1 MSKTIKFN
9 ISLSVDGKERVTSV
23 AADLNELSAAVTRIK
38 KNTENATSKFVAL
51 NQAVQSV
58 TTGFDTIQRLGD
70 KLGDLTQ
77 ETRSFATAMAE
88 ANTMAGK
95 DAAGLERMK
104 EQVTALSKE
113 VPVARDAL
121 AKGLYQVISNGV
133 PEDNMLSFLEASA
146 RSSVGGI
153 ADLQKVVTVTS
164 TVIKNYGA
172 AWTDAA
178 AIQDKIQLT
187 AKNGVT
193 SFEQLADALPRVS
206 GNAATLGVSID
217 ELLASFA
224 TLTGVSGNTAE
235 VSTQLAAI
243 FTALVKPSSEAAKM
257 AEAMGIQF
265 DAAAVKSAGG
275 LQNFLTSL
283 DRSVKAYAAS
293 SGVLEQEVYAKLFG
307 SAEALRALIPL
318 NGELAQKFGQNVT
331 AMKDSAGTMDAAFK
345 QINET
350 GEAQNQLF
358 KNRLSA
364 VTDFIASVT
373 SGIRPLLN
381 WASSVG
387 QVVTGVYSLVQTL
400 QILNAAQKLHAATT
414 RLCALTTK
422 AWSAVCVTVR
432 ASILGLTAMLRVAS
446 AGFRGVA
453 VGATTAKVAVRGFL
467 ASTGVGALVVALG
480 FALEKLIAYFSDTAD
495 AADGADEAMKR
506 AAQGMDTAR
515 AAAEQSKQTFDSMYS
530 QTLARLQSSF
540 AKLRGEWGAL
550 RTEAEKRRWI
560 GENRS
565 AFDELGL
572 SVKSL
577 ADAENV
583 FVKQTGRVEQAFIRR
598 ARAAAAQAALT
609 EEMERQIR
617 LKLLID
623 GADARVKAAHRVK
636 AGDVVNPSR
645 TNFRLEA
652 RSGRMNVGNDGRW
665 RWTEQGAR
673 EQNAWANTLRSNGPW
688 SNNQR
693 TALEESGPRMQALTK
708 ILTEATDDLAKSGT
722 KPASTAAPS
731 ATDGPRQSSPEGLP
745 PLWSVVPAAPITD
758 AVRTAVKEGLKLP
771 ALKQGP
777 SVGESAQAFDNY
789 RRTRY
794 DEAQAQV
801 QAVQH
806 DLEIGITGEAEA
818 RAKIAAINESL
829 AELGMKPIEIE
840 IGVKGVERVREAFG
854 QIQSGWQSVQGV
866 AGGIE
871 QLGKA
876 FDRQASGWERFASVV
891 DGVLGILS
899 SVVGIAQLLGPL
911 FEREGASAEVS
922 AASKTVEA
930 TATGVLLAE
939 KTAELGI
946 TPAVTVANNE
956 LASSYAKAAAA
967 ATFAAHA
974 YIPFAGT
981 GIAAG
986 MVAAQ
991 SAAIAAAGQIT
1002 KFAEGGIAYG
1012 PTLGLFGEYPG
1023 ASRNPEVVAPLDRLR
1038 SLIEPQSAATGGKVE
1053 FRIKGREL
1061 VGVLAREGSYRERT

>member
-9 ISLSVDGKERVTSV
+9 IVLSVDGKERITTVTSNIDDLSKAV
-23 AADLNELSAAVTRIK
+23 QKIKNQSAGLSDGFILLNQQVQTVMQTLNGLNEVGDALKDITASAR
-38 KNTENATSKFVAL
+38 EFS
-51 NQAVQSV
+51 
-58 TTGFDTIQRLGD
+58 D
-70 KLGDLTQ
+70 
-77 ETRSFATAMAE
+77 AMLK
-88 ANTMAGK
+88 ANTMAGLGGK
-95 DAAGLERMK
+95 EYEAMK

-121 AKGLYQVISNGV
+121 ASGLYQVISNGV
-133 PEDNMLSFLEASA
+133 PKDNWLAFLEASA
-146 RSSVGGI
+146 RSAVGGC

-206 GNAATLGVSID
+206 GNAATLGVSVE
-217 ELLASFA
+217 ELFASFA
-224 TLTGVSGNTAE
+224 TLTGVSGNTNE
-235 VSTQLAAI
+235 VATQLAAV
-243 FTALVKPSSEAAKM
+243 FSALVKPSSEAAKM
-257 AEAMGIQF
+257 AQEMGIQF

-275 LQNFLTSL
+275 MQNFLTSL

-318 NGELAQKFGQNVT
+318 NGELAQKFGQNVA
-331 AMKDSAGTMDAAFK
+331 AMKDSAGTMTEAYEDMSKTTDA
-345 QINET
+345 N
-350 GEAQNQLF
+350 AQRT
-358 KNRLSA
+358 KNN
-364 VTDFIASVT
+364 F
-373 SGIRPLLN
+373 SGIADAVAKLTAGFAPLLGY
-381 WASSVG
+381 ASQIG
-387 QVVTGVYSLVQTL
+387 MVVTGIMSC
-400 QILNAAQKLHAATT
+400 QKAFQA
-414 RLCALTTK
+414 
-422 AWSAVCVTVR
+422 
-432 ASILGLTAMLRVAS
+432 LGLTKTALALKTKLLAASEAIWRANAVAS
-446 AGFRGVA
+446 TAANGMLATSLTGVSVA
-453 VGATTAKVAVRGFL
+453 ATAAKIALKGL
-467 ASTGVGALVVALG
+467 MILTGVGAVVAI
-480 FALEKLIAYFSDTAD
+480 FSSALEGLIAYFSDTAD

-565 AFDELGL
+565 ALDELGL

-577 ADAENV
+577 ADAENI
-583 FVKQTGRVEQAFIRR
+583 FVKQTGKVEQAFIRR

-623 GADARVKAAHRVK
+623 GADARVRQAHRVK

-673 EQNAWANTLRSNGPW
+673 EQNAYADSLKSAGTWT
-688 SNNQR
+688 NNLAA
-693 TALEESGPRMQALTK
+693 ALKESETRVQAFSK
-708 ILTEATDDLAKSGT
+708 ILKEATDDLAKSGT
-722 KPASTAAPS
+722 KPAPAASS

-771 ALKQGP
+771 APKQGP

-939 KTAELGI
+939 KTAELGV

-974 YIPFAGT
+974 YLPFTGT
-981 GIAAG
+981 AIAAG

-991 SAAIAAAGQIT
+991 AAAIAAAGQIT

>member
-9 ISLSVDGKERVTSV
+9 IVLSVDGKERITTVTSNIDDLSKAV
-23 AADLNELSAAVTRIK
+23 QKIKNQSAGLSDGFILLNQQVQTVMQTLNGLNEVGDALKDITASAR
-38 KNTENATSKFVAL
+38 EFS
-51 NQAVQSV
+51 
-58 TTGFDTIQRLGD
+58 D
-70 KLGDLTQ
+70 
-77 ETRSFATAMAE
+77 AMLK
-88 ANTMAGK
+88 ANTMAGLGGK
-95 DAAGLERMK
+95 EYEAMK

-121 AKGLYQVISNGV
+121 ASGLYQVISNGV
-133 PEDNMLSFLEASA
+133 PKDNWLAFLEASA
-146 RSSVGGI
+146 RSAVGGC

-224 TLTGVSGNTAE
+224 TLTGVSGNTNE
-235 VSTQLAAI
+235 VATQLAAV
-243 FTALVKPSSEAAKM
+243 FSALVKPSSEAAKM
-257 AEAMGIQF
+257 AEEMGIQF

-275 LQNFLTSL
+275 MQNFLTSL

-318 NGELAQKFGQNVT
+318 NGELAQKFGQNVA
-331 AMKDSAGTMDAAFK
+331 AMKDSAGTMAEAYEDMSKTTDA
-345 QINET
+345 N
-350 GEAQNQLF
+350 AQRT
-358 KNRLSA
+358 KNN
-364 VTDFIASVT
+364 F
-373 SGIRPLLN
+373 SGIADAVAKLTAGFAPLLGY
-381 WASSVG
+381 ASQIGMVI
-387 QVVTGVYSLVQTL
+387 TGIMSC
-400 QILNAAQKLHAATT
+400 QKAFQA
-414 RLCALTTK
+414 
-422 AWSAVCVTVR
+422 
-432 ASILGLTAMLRVAS
+432 LGLTKTALALKTKLLAASEAIWRANAVAS
-446 AGFRGVA
+446 TAANGMLATSLTGVSVA
-453 VGATTAKVAVRGFL
+453 ATAAKIALKGL
-467 ASTGVGALVVALG
+467 MILTGVGAVVAI
-480 FALEKLIAYFSDTAD
+480 FSSALEGLIAYFSDTAD

-565 AFDELGL
+565 ALDELGL

-577 ADAENV
+577 ADAENI
-583 FVKQTGRVEQAFIRR
+583 FVKQTGKVEQAFIRR

-623 GADARVKAAHRVK
+623 GADARVRQAHRVK

-665 RWTEQGAR
+665 RWTEQGVR
-673 EQNAWANTLRSNGPW
+673 EQNAYADSLKSAGTWT
-688 SNNQR
+688 NNLAA
-693 TALEESGPRMQALTK
+693 ALKESETRVQAFSK
-708 ILTEATDDLAKSGT
+708 ILKEATDDLAKSGT
-722 KPASTAAPS
+722 KPAPAASS

-771 ALKQGP
+771 APKQGP

-899 SVVGIAQLLGPL
+899 SAPARPDSSNSDSSRPNSSNLANIGKDSIAAQ
-911 FEREGASAEVS
+911 
-922 AASKTVEA
+922 
-930 TATGVLLAE
+930 TADHFIDAE
-939 KTAELGI
+939 KMVMLPITQKVYRDTSYTAWVSG
-946 TPAVTVANNE
+946 
-956 LASSYAKAAAA
+956 YAAALDSIHIHRPTHYLYNIHRPA
-967 ATFAAHA
+967 PSRRWSF
-974 YIPFAGT
+974 GL
-981 GIAAG
+981 
-986 MVAAQ
+986 Q
-991 SAAIAAAGQIT
+991 
-1002 KFAEGGIAYG
+1002 GGI
-1012 PTLGLFGEYPG
+1012 GLTP
-1023 ASRNPEVVAPLDRLR
+1023 
-1038 SLIEPQSAATGGKVE
+1038 
-1053 FRIKGREL
+1053 KGVQPY
-1061 VGVLAREGSYRERT
+1061 VGVGFSIRLYE

>member
-1 MSKTIKFN
+1 MSKSITFN
-9 ISLSVDGKERVTSV
+9 VKILVDGKEQVVSLTSNV
-23 AADLNELSAAVTRIK
+23 KELQKNIDALTSHTKKVSDNFILLNQKVQASMQ
-38 KNTENATSKFVAL
+38 AL
-51 NQAVQSV
+51 NGLSEA
-58 TTGFDTIQRLGD
+58 GRI
-70 KLGDLTQ
+70 LGDLTQ
-77 ETRSFATAMAE
+77 ETRSFATAMAQ

-104 EQVTALSKE
+104 EQVTALAKE

-318 NGELAQKFGQNVT
+318 NGELAQKFGQNVA

-345 QINET
+345 QISET

-358 KNRLSA
+358 KNRLSS
-364 VTDFIASVT
+364 VTDFIASIT

-414 RLCALTTK
+414 RLCTLATK

-480 FALEKLIAYFSDTAD
+480 FALEKLIAYFSDTTD

-530 QTLARLQSSF
+530 QTLARLQSTF

-583 FVKQTGRVEQAFIRR
+583 FVKQTGKVEQAFIRR

-609 EEMERQIR
+609 EEMERQIK

-623 GADARVKAAHRVK
+623 GADARVKASHRVK
-636 AGDVVNPSR
+636 AGDMVDMKKHRN
-645 TNFRLEA
+645 RLDF
-652 RSGRMNVGNDGRW
+652 NDGSMERGRYGAW
-665 RWTEQGAR
+665 YWTEKGA
-673 EQNAWANTLRSNGPW
+673 EKQNAWADTLRSNGPW
-688 SNNQR
+688 SNNLSA
-693 TALEESGPRMQALTK
+693 ALKESETRVQAFSK
-708 ILTEATDDLAKSGT
+708 VLTEATDDLAKSGT
-722 KPASTAAPS
+722 KPAPAAASS

-745 PLWSVVPAAPITD
+745 PL
-758 AVRTAVKEGLKLP
+758 
-771 ALKQGP
+771 
-777 SVGESAQAFDNY
+777 
-789 RRTRY
+789 
-794 DEAQAQV
+794 
-801 QAVQH
+801 
-806 DLEIGITGEAEA
+806 
-818 RAKIAAINESL
+818 
-829 AELGMKPIEIE
+829 
-840 IGVKGVERVREAFG
+840 
-854 QIQSGWQSVQGV
+854 
-866 AGGIE
+866 
-871 QLGKA
+871 
-876 FDRQASGWERFASVV
+876 
-891 DGVLGILS
+891 
-899 SVVGIAQLLGPL
+899 
-911 FEREGASAEVS
+911 
-922 AASKTVEA
+922 
-930 TATGVLLAE
+930 
-939 KTAELGI
+939 
-946 TPAVTVANNE
+946 
-956 LASSYAKAAAA
+956 
-967 ATFAAHA
+967 
-974 YIPFAGT
+974 
-981 GIAAG
+981 
-986 MVAAQ
+986 
-991 SAAIAAAGQIT
+991 
-1002 KFAEGGIAYG
+1002 
-1012 PTLGLFGEYPG
+1012 
-1023 ASRNPEVVAPLDRLR
+1023 
-1038 SLIEPQSAATGGKVE
+1038 
-1053 FRIKGREL
+1053 
-1061 VGVLAREGSYRERT
+1061 

>member
-1 MSKTIKFN
+1 MSKSITFN
-9 ISLSVDGKERVTSV
+9 VKILVDGKEQVVSLTSNV
-23 AADLNELSAAVTRIK
+23 KELQKNLDALTNHTKKVSDNFILLNQQVQASMQ
-38 KNTENATSKFVAL
+38 AL
-51 NQAVQSV
+51 NGLSEA
-58 TTGFDTIQRLGD
+58 GRI
-70 KLGDLTQ
+70 LGDLTQ

-104 EQVTALSKE
+104 EQVTALAKE

-172 AWTDAA
+172 AWTEAA

-257 AEAMGIQF
+257 AEEMGIQF

-275 LQNFLTSL
+275 LQNFLASL

-387 QVVTGVYSLVQTL
+387 QVVTGIYSLVQTL

-550 RTEAEKRRWI
+550 RTEAEKHRWI

-623 GADARVKAAHRVK
+623 GADARVRQAHRVK

-722 KPASTAAPS
+722 KPAPAASS

-829 AELGMKPIEIE
+829 AELGMKPVEVE

-866 AGGIE
+866 VGGIE

-899 SVVGIAQLLGPL
+899 SVLGIAQLLGPL

-991 SAAIAAAGQIT
+991 AAAIAAAGQIT

>member
-9 ISLSVDGKERVTSV
+9 IVLSVDGKERITTVTSNIDDLSKAV
-23 AADLNELSAAVTRIK
+23 QKIKNQSAGLSDGFILLNQQVQTVMQTLNGLNEVGDALKDITASAR
-38 KNTENATSKFVAL
+38 EFS
-51 NQAVQSV
+51 
-58 TTGFDTIQRLGD
+58 D
-70 KLGDLTQ
+70 
-77 ETRSFATAMAE
+77 AMLK
-88 ANTMAGK
+88 ANTMAGLGGK
-95 DAAGLERMK
+95 EYEAMK

-121 AKGLYQVISNGV
+121 ASGLYQVISNGV
-133 PEDNMLSFLEASA
+133 PKDNWLAFLEASA
-146 RSSVGGI
+146 RSAVGGC

-224 TLTGVSGNTAE
+224 TLTGVSGNTNE
-235 VSTQLAAI
+235 VATQLAAV
-243 FTALVKPSSEAAKM
+243 FSALVKPSSEAAKM
-257 AEAMGIQF
+257 AEEMGIQF

-275 LQNFLTSL
+275 MQNFLTSL

-318 NGELAQKFGQNVT
+318 NGELAQKFGQNVA
-331 AMKDSAGTMDAAFK
+331 AMKDSAGTMAEAYEDMSKTTDA
-345 QINET
+345 N
-350 GEAQNQLF
+350 AQRT
-358 KNRLSA
+358 KNN
-364 VTDFIASVT
+364 F
-373 SGIRPLLN
+373 SGIADAVAKLTAGFAPLLGY
-381 WASSVG
+381 ASQIGMVI
-387 QVVTGVYSLVQTL
+387 TGIMSC
-400 QILNAAQKLHAATT
+400 QKAFQA
-414 RLCALTTK
+414 
-422 AWSAVCVTVR
+422 
-432 ASILGLTAMLRVAS
+432 LGLTKTALALKTKLLAASEAIWRANAVAS
-446 AGFRGVA
+446 TAANGMLATSLTGVSVA
-453 VGATTAKVAVRGFL
+453 ATAAKIALKGL
-467 ASTGVGALVVALG
+467 MILTGVGAVVAI
-480 FALEKLIAYFSDTAD
+480 FSSALEGLIAYFSDTAD

-577 ADAENV
+577 ADAENI
-583 FVKQTGRVEQAFIRR
+583 FVKQTGKVEQAFIRR

-623 GADARVKAAHRVK
+623 GADARVRQAHRVK

-673 EQNAWANTLRSNGPW
+673 EQNAYADSLKSAGTWT
-688 SNNQR
+688 NNLAA
-693 TALEESGPRMQALTK
+693 ALKESETRVQAFSK
-708 ILTEATDDLAKSGT
+708 ILKEATDDLAKSGT
-722 KPASTAAPS
+722 KPAPAASS

-771 ALKQGP
+771 APKQGP

-899 SVVGIAQLLGPL
+899 SAPARPDSSNSDSSRPNSSNLANIGKDSIAAPTADH
-911 FEREGASAEVS
+911 FIDAEKMVMLPITQKS
-922 AASKTVEA
+922 
-930 TATGVLLAE
+930 TAT
-939 KTAELGI
+939 
-946 TPAVTVANNE
+946 
-956 LASSYAKAAAA
+956 
-967 ATFAAHA
+967 
-974 YIPFAGT
+974 
-981 GIAAG
+981 
-986 MVAAQ
+986 
-991 SAAIAAAGQIT
+991 
-1002 KFAEGGIAYG
+1002 
-1012 PTLGLFGEYPG
+1012 
-1023 ASRNPEVVAPLDRLR
+1023 RLTR
-1038 SLIEPQSAATGGKVE
+1038 HG
-1053 FRIKGREL
+1053 
-1061 VGVLAREGSYRERT
+1061 

>member
-9 ISLSVDGKERVTSV
+9 IVLSVDGKERITTVTSNIDDLSKAV
-23 AADLNELSAAVTRIK
+23 QKIKNQSAGLSDGFILLNQQVQTVMQTLNGLNEVGDALKDITASAR
-38 KNTENATSKFVAL
+38 EFS
-51 NQAVQSV
+51 
-58 TTGFDTIQRLGD
+58 D
-70 KLGDLTQ
+70 
-77 ETRSFATAMAE
+77 AMLK
-88 ANTMAGK
+88 ANTMAGLGGK
-95 DAAGLERMK
+95 EYEAMK

-121 AKGLYQVISNGV
+121 ASGLYQVISNGV
-133 PEDNMLSFLEASA
+133 PKDNWLAFLEASA
-146 RSSVGGI
+146 RSAVGGC

-224 TLTGVSGNTAE
+224 TLTGVSGNTNE
-235 VSTQLAAI
+235 VATQLAAV
-243 FTALVKPSSEAAKM
+243 FSALVKPSSEAAKM
-257 AEAMGIQF
+257 AEEMGIQF

-275 LQNFLTSL
+275 MQNFLTSL

-318 NGELAQKFGQNVT
+318 NGELAQKFGQNVA
-331 AMKDSAGTMDAAFK
+331 AMKDSAGTMAEAYEDMSKTTDA
-345 QINET
+345 N
-350 GEAQNQLF
+350 AQRT
-358 KNRLSA
+358 KNN
-364 VTDFIASVT
+364 F
-373 SGIRPLLN
+373 SGIADAVAKLTAGFAPLLGY
-381 WASSVG
+381 ASQIGMVI
-387 QVVTGVYSLVQTL
+387 TGIMSC
-400 QILNAAQKLHAATT
+400 QKAFQA
-414 RLCALTTK
+414 
-422 AWSAVCVTVR
+422 
-432 ASILGLTAMLRVAS
+432 LGLTKTALALKTKLLAASEAIWRANAVAS
-446 AGFRGVA
+446 TAANGMLATSLTGVSVA
-453 VGATTAKVAVRGFL
+453 ATAAKIALKGL
-467 ASTGVGALVVALG
+467 MILTGVGAVVAI
-480 FALEKLIAYFSDTAD
+480 FSSALEGLIAYFSDTAD

-583 FVKQTGRVEQAFIRR
+583 FVKQTGKVEQAFIRR

-609 EEMERQIR
+609 DEMERQIR

-623 GADARVKAAHRVK
+623 GADARVRQAHRVK

-645 TNFRLEA
+645 TNFHLEA

-829 AELGMKPIEIE
+829 AELGMKPVEVE

-866 AGGIE
+866 VGGIE

-899 SVVGIAQLLGPL
+899 SVLGIAQMLGPL

-946 TPAVTVANNE
+946 TPAVTIANNE

>member
-9 ISLSVDGKERVTSV
+9 IVLSVDGKERITTVTSNIDDLSKAV
-23 AADLNELSAAVTRIK
+23 QKIKNQSAGLSDGFILLNQQVQTVMQTLNGLNEVGDALKDITASAR
-38 KNTENATSKFVAL
+38 EFS
-51 NQAVQSV
+51 
-58 TTGFDTIQRLGD
+58 D
-70 KLGDLTQ
+70 
-77 ETRSFATAMAE
+77 AMLK
-88 ANTMAGK
+88 ANTMAGLGGK
-95 DAAGLERMK
+95 EYEAMK

-121 AKGLYQVISNGV
+121 ASGLYQVISNGV
-133 PEDNMLSFLEASA
+133 PKDNWLAFLEASA
-146 RSSVGGI
+146 RSAVGGC

-224 TLTGVSGNTAE
+224 TLTGVSGNTNE
-235 VSTQLAAI
+235 VATQLAAV
-243 FTALVKPSSEAAKM
+243 FSALVKPSSEAAKM
-257 AEAMGIQF
+257 AEEMGIQF

-275 LQNFLTSL
+275 MQNFLTSL

-318 NGELAQKFGQNVT
+318 NGELAQKFGQNVA
-331 AMKDSAGTMDAAFK
+331 AMKDSAGTMAEAYEDMSKTTDA
-345 QINET
+345 N
-350 GEAQNQLF
+350 AQRT
-358 KNRLSA
+358 KNN
-364 VTDFIASVT
+364 F
-373 SGIRPLLN
+373 SGIADAVAKLTAGFAPLLGY
-381 WASSVG
+381 ASQIGMVI
-387 QVVTGVYSLVQTL
+387 TGIMSC
-400 QILNAAQKLHAATT
+400 QKAFQA
-414 RLCALTTK
+414 
-422 AWSAVCVTVR
+422 
-432 ASILGLTAMLRVAS
+432 LGLTKTALALKTKLLAASEAIWRANAVAS
-446 AGFRGVA
+446 TAANGMLATSLTGVSVA
-453 VGATTAKVAVRGFL
+453 ATAAKIALKGL
-467 ASTGVGALVVALG
+467 MILTGVGAVVAI
-480 FALEKLIAYFSDTAD
+480 FSSALEGLIAYFSDTAD

-565 AFDELGL
+565 ALDELGL

-577 ADAENV
+577 ADAENI
-583 FVKQTGRVEQAFIRR
+583 FVKQTGKVEQAFIRR

-623 GADARVKAAHRVK
+623 GADARVRQAHRVK

-673 EQNAWANTLRSNGPW
+673 EQNAYADSLKSAGTWT
-688 SNNQR
+688 NNLAA
-693 TALEESGPRMQALTK
+693 ALKESETRVQAFSK
-708 ILTEATDDLAKSGT
+708 ILKEATDDLAKSGT
-722 KPASTAAPS
+722 KPAPAASS

-771 ALKQGP
+771 APKQSP

-974 YIPFAGT
+974 YLPFTGT
-981 GIAAG
+981 AIAAG

-991 SAAIAAAGQIT
+991 AAAIAAAGQIT

>member
-9 ISLSVDGKERVTSV
+9 IVLSVDGKERITTVTSNIDDLSKAV
-23 AADLNELSAAVTRIK
+23 QKIKNQSAGLSDGFILLNQQVQTVMQTLNGLNEVGDALKDITASAR
-38 KNTENATSKFVAL
+38 EFS
-51 NQAVQSV
+51 
-58 TTGFDTIQRLGD
+58 D
-70 KLGDLTQ
+70 
-77 ETRSFATAMAE
+77 AMLK
-88 ANTMAGK
+88 ANTMAGLGGK
-95 DAAGLERMK
+95 EYEAMK

-121 AKGLYQVISNGV
+121 ASGLYQVISNGV
-133 PEDNMLSFLEASA
+133 PKDNWLAFLEASA
-146 RSSVGGI
+146 RSAVGGC

-224 TLTGVSGNTAE
+224 TLTGVSGNTNE
-235 VSTQLAAI
+235 VATQLAAV
-243 FTALVKPSSEAAKM
+243 FSALVKPSSEAAKM
-257 AEAMGIQF
+257 AEEMGIQF

-275 LQNFLTSL
+275 MQNFLTSL

-318 NGELAQKFGQNVT
+318 NGELAQKFGQNVA
-331 AMKDSAGTMDAAFK
+331 AMKDSAGTMAEAYEDMSKTTDA
-345 QINET
+345 N
-350 GEAQNQLF
+350 AQRT
-358 KNRLSA
+358 KNN
-364 VTDFIASVT
+364 F
-373 SGIRPLLN
+373 SGIADAVAKLTAGFAPLLGY
-381 WASSVG
+381 ASQIGMVI
-387 QVVTGVYSLVQTL
+387 TGIMSC
-400 QILNAAQKLHAATT
+400 QKAFQA
-414 RLCALTTK
+414 
-422 AWSAVCVTVR
+422 
-432 ASILGLTAMLRVAS
+432 LGLTKTALALKTKLLAASEAIWRANAVAS
-446 AGFRGVA
+446 TAANGMLATSLTGVSVA
-453 VGATTAKVAVRGFL
+453 ATAAKIALKGL
-467 ASTGVGALVVALG
+467 MIITGVGAVVAI
-480 FALEKLIAYFSDTAD
+480 FSSALEGLIAYFSDTAD

-530 QTLARLQSSF
+530 QTLARLQSTF

-577 ADAENV
+577 ADAGNV

-623 GADARVKAAHRVK
+623 GADARVRQAHRVK

-673 EQNAWANTLRSNGPW
+673 EQNAYADSLKSAGTWT
-688 SNNQR
+688 NNLA
-693 TALEESGPRMQALTK
+693 TALKESETRVQAFSKVLK
-708 ILTEATDDLAKSGT
+708 EATDDLAKSGT
-722 KPASTAAPS
+722 KPAPAASS

-745 PLWSVVPAAPITD
+745 PAWSVVPAAPITD

-771 ALKQGP
+771 APKQGP

-829 AELGMKPIEIE
+829 AELGMKPVEVE

-939 KTAELGI
+939 KTAELGV

-974 YIPFAGT
+974 YLPFTGT
-981 GIAAG
+981 AIAAG

-991 SAAIAAAGQIT
+991 AAAIAAAGQIT

>member
-9 ISLSVDGKERVTSV
+9 VVLSVDGKERITSMTANV
-23 AADLNELSAAVTRIK
+23 DELSKAIKRIK
-38 KNTENATSKFVAL
+38 DESRGISERFVEINQKVQASMQAL
-51 NQAVQSV
+51 NGLSEA
-58 TTGFDTIQRLGD
+58 GRI
-70 KLGDLTQ
+70 LGDLTQ

-104 EQVTALSKE
+104 EQVTALAKE

-172 AWTDAA
+172 AWTEAA

-467 ASTGVGALVVALG
+467 ASTAVGALVVALG

-583 FVKQTGRVEQAFIRR
+583 FVKQTGKVEQAFIRR

-623 GADARVKAAHRVK
+623 GADARVRQAHRVK

-673 EQNAWANTLRSNGPW
+673 EQNAYADSLKSAGTWT
-688 SNNQR
+688 NNLA
-693 TALEESGPRMQALTK
+693 TALKESETRVQAFSKVLK
-708 ILTEATDDLAKSGT
+708 EATDDLAKSGT
-722 KPASTAAPS
+722 KPAPAASS

-745 PLWSVVPAAPITD
+745 PLWNVVPAAPITD

-771 ALKQGP
+771 APKQEP

-829 AELGMKPIEIE
+829 AELGMKPVEVE

-866 AGGIE
+866 VGGIE

-899 SVVGIAQLLGPL
+899 SVLGIAQLLGPL

-974 YIPFAGT
+974 YLPFTGT
-981 GIAAG
+981 AIAAG

-991 SAAIAAAGQIT
+991 AAAIAAAGQIT

>member
-9 ISLSVDGKERVTSV
+9 IVLSVDGKERITTVTSNIDDLSKAV
-23 AADLNELSAAVTRIK
+23 QKIKNQSAGLSDGFILLNQQVQTVMQTLNGLNEVGDALKDITASAR
-38 KNTENATSKFVAL
+38 EFS
-51 NQAVQSV
+51 
-58 TTGFDTIQRLGD
+58 D
-70 KLGDLTQ
+70 
-77 ETRSFATAMAE
+77 AMLK
-88 ANTMAGK
+88 ANTMAGLGGK
-95 DAAGLERMK
+95 EYEAMK

-121 AKGLYQVISNGV
+121 ASGLYQVISNGV
-133 PEDNMLSFLEASA
+133 PKDNWLAFLEASA
-146 RSSVGGI
+146 RSAVGGC

-224 TLTGVSGNTAE
+224 TLTGVSGNTNE
-235 VSTQLAAI
+235 VATQLAAV
-243 FTALVKPSSEAAKM
+243 FSALVKPSSEAAKM
-257 AEAMGIQF
+257 AEEMGIQF

-275 LQNFLTSL
+275 MQNFLTSL

-318 NGELAQKFGQNVT
+318 NGELAQKFGQNVA
-331 AMKDSAGTMDAAFK
+331 AMKDSAGTMAEAYEDMSKTTDA
-345 QINET
+345 N
-350 GEAQNQLF
+350 AQRT
-358 KNRLSA
+358 KNN
-364 VTDFIASVT
+364 F
-373 SGIRPLLN
+373 SGIADAVAKLTAGFAPLLGY
-381 WASSVG
+381 ASQIGMVI
-387 QVVTGVYSLVQTL
+387 TGIMSC
-400 QILNAAQKLHAATT
+400 QKAFQA
-414 RLCALTTK
+414 
-422 AWSAVCVTVR
+422 
-432 ASILGLTAMLRVAS
+432 LGLTKTALALKTKLLAASEAIWRANAVAS
-446 AGFRGVA
+446 TAANGMLATSLTGVSVA
-453 VGATTAKVAVRGFL
+453 ATAAKIALKGL
-467 ASTGVGALVVALG
+467 MILTGVGAVVAI
-480 FALEKLIAYFSDTAD
+480 FSSALEGLIAYFSDTAD

-530 QTLARLQSSF
+530 QTLARLQSTF

-623 GADARVKAAHRVK
+623 GADARVRQAHRVK

-708 ILTEATDDLAKSGT
+708 ILKEATDDLAKSGT
-722 KPASTAAPS
+722 KPAPAASS
-731 ATDGPRQSSPEGLP
+731 ATNGPRQSSPEGLP
-745 PLWSVVPAAPITD
+745 PLWNVVPAAPITD

-829 AELGMKPIEIE
+829 AELGMKPVEVE

-899 SVVGIAQLLGPL
+899 SAPARPDSSRPNSSNLANIGKDSIAAP
-911 FEREGASAEVS
+911 
-922 AASKTVEA
+922 
-930 TATGVLLAE
+930 TADHFIDAE
-939 KTAELGI
+939 KMVMLPITQKVYRDTSYTAWVSG
-946 TPAVTVANNE
+946 
-956 LASSYAKAAAA
+956 YAAALDSIHIHRPTHYLYNIHRPTLPPLELRPA
-967 ATFAAHA
+967 RRHRPHAQRRATLRRGRFFNQ
-974 YIPFAGT
+974 IIRMNPLKT
-981 GIAAG
+981 R
-986 MVAAQ
+986 
-991 SAAIAAAGQIT
+991 QIT
-1002 KFAEGGIAYG
+1002 CLLQKI
-1012 PTLGLFGEYPG
+1012 
-1023 ASRNPEVVAPLDRLR
+1023 VVPL
-1038 SLIEPQSAATGGKVE
+1038 
-1053 FRIKGREL
+1053 
-1061 VGVLAREGSYRERT
+1061 

>member
-1 MSKTIKFN
+1 MSKEIKFN
-9 ISLSVDGKERVTSV
+9 VKVLVDGREQLTTLTVDANTARKAFDSV
-23 AADLNELSAAVTRIK
+23 SKASEGFASTFIKLSQKAQL
-38 KNTENATSKFVAL
+38 FDAL
-51 NQAVQSV
+51 TNGIEKVKGV
-58 TTGFDTIQRLGD
+58 IEGTTASY
-70 KLGDLTQ
+70 
-77 ETRSFATAMAE
+77 RSFDEAMRA

-95 DAAGLERMK
+95 GPEEFKKLKDSVAD
-104 EQVTALSKE
+104 LSKE
-113 VPVARDAL
+113 IPVARETL
-121 AKGLYQVISNGV
+121 AKGLYQTISNGV
-133 PEDNMLSFLEASA
+133 PEDNMLAFLETSA
-146 RSSVGGI
+146 KSAVGGI
-153 ADLQKVVTVTS
+153 ADLEKVVTVTS

-172 AWTDAA
+172 AWMDAA

-275 LQNFLTSL
+275 LQNFLASL

-467 ASTGVGALVVALG
+467 ASTAVGALVVALG

-583 FVKQTGRVEQAFIRR
+583 FVKQTGKVEQAFIRR

-623 GADARVKAAHRVK
+623 GADARVRQAHRVK

-673 EQNAWANTLRSNGPW
+673 EQNAYADSLKSAGTWT
-688 SNNQR
+688 NNLA
-693 TALEESGPRMQALTK
+693 TALKESETRVQAFSKVLK
-708 ILTEATDDLAKSGT
+708 EATDDLAKSGT
-722 KPASTAAPS
+722 KPAPAASS

-745 PLWSVVPAAPITD
+745 PLWNVVPAAPITD

-771 ALKQGP
+771 APKQEP

-829 AELGMKPIEIE
+829 AELGMKPVEVE

-866 AGGIE
+866 VGGIE

-899 SVVGIAQLLGPL
+899 SVLGIAQLLGPL

-974 YIPFAGT
+974 YLPFTGT
-981 GIAAG
+981 AIAAG

-991 SAAIAAAGQIT
+991 AAAIAAAGQIT

>member
-9 ISLSVDGKERVTSV
+9 IVLSVDGKERITTVTSNIDDLSKAV
-23 AADLNELSAAVTRIK
+23 QKIKNQSAGLSDGFILLNQQVQTVMQTLNGLNEVGDALKDITASAR
-38 KNTENATSKFVAL
+38 EFS
-51 NQAVQSV
+51 
-58 TTGFDTIQRLGD
+58 D
-70 KLGDLTQ
+70 
-77 ETRSFATAMAE
+77 AMLK
-88 ANTMAGK
+88 ANTMAGLGGK
-95 DAAGLERMK
+95 EYEAMK

-121 AKGLYQVISNGV
+121 ASGLYQVISNGV
-133 PEDNMLSFLEASA
+133 PKDNWLAFLEASA
-146 RSSVGGI
+146 RSAVGGC

-224 TLTGVSGNTAE
+224 TLTGVSGNTNE
-235 VSTQLAAI
+235 VATQLAAV
-243 FTALVKPSSEAAKM
+243 FSALVKPSSEAAKM
-257 AEAMGIQF
+257 AEEMGIQF

-275 LQNFLTSL
+275 MQNFLTSL

-318 NGELAQKFGQNVT
+318 NGELAQKFGQNVA
-331 AMKDSAGTMDAAFK
+331 AMKDSAGTMAEAYEDMSKTTDA
-345 QINET
+345 N
-350 GEAQNQLF
+350 AQRT
-358 KNRLSA
+358 KNN
-364 VTDFIASVT
+364 F
-373 SGIRPLLN
+373 SGIADAVAKLTAGFAPLLGY
-381 WASSVG
+381 ASQIGMVI
-387 QVVTGVYSLVQTL
+387 TGIMSC
-400 QILNAAQKLHAATT
+400 QKAFQA
-414 RLCALTTK
+414 
-422 AWSAVCVTVR
+422 
-432 ASILGLTAMLRVAS
+432 LGLTKTALALKTKLLAASEAIWRANAVAS
-446 AGFRGVA
+446 TAANGMLATSLTGVSVA
-453 VGATTAKVAVRGFL
+453 ATAAKIALKGL
-467 ASTGVGALVVALG
+467 MILTGVGAVVAI
-480 FALEKLIAYFSDTAD
+480 FSSALEGLIAYFSDTAD

-530 QTLARLQSSF
+530 QTLARLQSTF

-583 FVKQTGRVEQAFIRR
+583 FVKQTGKVEQAFIRR
-598 ARAAAAQAALT
+598 ARAAAQAALT

-623 GADARVKAAHRVK
+623 GADARVRQAHRVK

-722 KPASTAAPS
+722 KPAPAASS

-829 AELGMKPIEIE
+829 AELGMKPVEVE

-866 AGGIE
+866 VGGIE

-899 SVVGIAQLLGPL
+899 SAPARPDSSRPNSSNLANIGKDSIAAP
-911 FEREGASAEVS
+911 
-922 AASKTVEA
+922 
-930 TATGVLLAE
+930 TADHFIDAE
-939 KTAELGI
+939 KMVMLPITQKVYRDTSYTAWVSG
-946 TPAVTVANNE
+946 
-956 LASSYAKAAAA
+956 YAAALDSIHIHRPTHYLYNIHRPTLPPLELRPA
-967 ATFAAHA
+967 RRHRPHAQRRATLRRGRFFNQ
-974 YIPFAGT
+974 IIRMNPLKT
-981 GIAAG
+981 R
-986 MVAAQ
+986 
-991 SAAIAAAGQIT
+991 QIT
-1002 KFAEGGIAYG
+1002 CLLQKI
-1012 PTLGLFGEYPG
+1012 
-1023 ASRNPEVVAPLDRLR
+1023 VVPL
-1038 SLIEPQSAATGGKVE
+1038 
-1053 FRIKGREL
+1053 
-1061 VGVLAREGSYRERT
+1061 

>member
-9 ISLSVDGKERVTSV
+9 IVLSVDGKERITTVTSNIDDLSKAV
-23 AADLNELSAAVTRIK
+23 QKIKNQSAGLSDGFILLNQQVQTVMQTLNGLNEVGDALKDITASAR
-38 KNTENATSKFVAL
+38 EFS
-51 NQAVQSV
+51 
-58 TTGFDTIQRLGD
+58 D
-70 KLGDLTQ
+70 
-77 ETRSFATAMAE
+77 AMLK
-88 ANTMAGK
+88 ANTMAGLGGK
-95 DAAGLERMK
+95 EYEAMK

-121 AKGLYQVISNGV
+121 ASGLYQVISNGV
-133 PEDNMLSFLEASA
+133 PKDNWLAFLEASA
-146 RSSVGGI
+146 RSAVGGC

-224 TLTGVSGNTAE
+224 TLTGVSGNTNE
-235 VSTQLAAI
+235 VATQLAAV
-243 FTALVKPSSEAAKM
+243 FSALVKPSSEAAKM
-257 AEAMGIQF
+257 AEEMGIQF

-275 LQNFLTSL
+275 MQNFLTSL

-318 NGELAQKFGQNVT
+318 NGELAQKFGQNVA
-331 AMKDSAGTMDAAFK
+331 AMKDSAGTMAEAYEDMSKTTDA
-345 QINET
+345 N
-350 GEAQNQLF
+350 AQRT
-358 KNRLSA
+358 KNN
-364 VTDFIASVT
+364 F
-373 SGIRPLLN
+373 SGIADAVAKLTAGFAPLLGY
-381 WASSVG
+381 ASQIGMVI
-387 QVVTGVYSLVQTL
+387 TGIMSC
-400 QILNAAQKLHAATT
+400 QKAFQA
-414 RLCALTTK
+414 
-422 AWSAVCVTVR
+422 
-432 ASILGLTAMLRVAS
+432 LGLTKTALALKTKLLAASEAIWRANAVAS
-446 AGFRGVA
+446 TAANGMLATSLTGVSVA
-453 VGATTAKVAVRGFL
+453 ATAAKIALKGL
-467 ASTGVGALVVALG
+467 MILTGVGAVVAI
-480 FALEKLIAYFSDTAD
+480 FSSALEGLIAYFSDTAD

-530 QTLARLQSSF
+530 QTLARLQSTF

-583 FVKQTGRVEQAFIRR
+583 FVKQTGKVEQAFIRR

-708 ILTEATDDLAKSGT
+708 ILKEATDDLAKSGT
-722 KPASTAAPS
+722 KPAPAASS

-745 PLWSVVPAAPITD
+745 PLWNVVPAAPITD

-829 AELGMKPIEIE
+829 AELGMKPVEVE

-866 AGGIE
+866 VGGIE

-899 SVVGIAQLLGPL
+899 SAPARPDSSRPNSSNLANIGKDSIAAP
-911 FEREGASAEVS
+911 
-922 AASKTVEA
+922 
-930 TATGVLLAE
+930 TADHFIDAE
-939 KTAELGI
+939 KMVMLPITQKVYRDTSYTAWVSG
-946 TPAVTVANNE
+946 
-956 LASSYAKAAAA
+956 YAAALDSIHIHRPTHYLYNIHRPTLPPLELRPA
-967 ATFAAHA
+967 RRHRPHAQRRATLRRGRFFNQ
-974 YIPFAGT
+974 IIRMNPLKT
-981 GIAAG
+981 R
-986 MVAAQ
+986 
-991 SAAIAAAGQIT
+991 QIT
-1002 KFAEGGIAYG
+1002 CLLQKI
-1012 PTLGLFGEYPG
+1012 
-1023 ASRNPEVVAPLDRLR
+1023 VVPL
-1038 SLIEPQSAATGGKVE
+1038 
-1053 FRIKGREL
+1053 
-1061 VGVLAREGSYRERT
+1061 

>member
-1 MSKTIKFN
+1 MSKSITFN
-9 ISLSVDGKERVTSV
+9 VKVLVDGKEQVVSMTSNIKEMQKGIDALMGPTKKTTDGFILLNQQV
-23 AADLNELSAAVTRIK
+23 QTVMQTLNGLNEVGDALKDITASAR
-38 KNTENATSKFVAL
+38 EFS
-51 NQAVQSV
+51 
-58 TTGFDTIQRLGD
+58 D
-70 KLGDLTQ
+70 
-77 ETRSFATAMAE
+77 AMLK
-88 ANTMAGK
+88 ANTMAGLGGK
-95 DAAGLERMK
+95 EYEAMK

-113 VPVARDAL
+113 IPVARDAL
-121 AKGLYQVISNGV
+121 ASGLYQVISNGV
-133 PEDNMLSFLEASA
+133 PKDNWLAFLEASA
-146 RSSVGGI
+146 RSAVGGC
-153 ADLQKVVTVTS
+153 ADLQKVVGVTS
-164 TVIKNYGA
+164 TVIKNYGLSWDKA
-172 AWTDAA
+172 QE
-178 AIQDKIQLT
+178 IQDKIQLT

-193 SFEQLADALPRVS
+193 SFEQMAEALPRVS
-206 GNAATLGVSID
+206 GNAATLGVSVE
-217 ELLASFA
+217 ELFASFA
-224 TLTGVSGNTAE
+224 TLTGVSGNTNE
-235 VSTQLAAI
+235 VATQLAAV
-243 FTALVKPSSEAAKM
+243 FSALVKPSSEAAKM
-257 AEAMGIQF
+257 AEEMGIQF

-275 LQNFLTSL
+275 MQNFLTSL

-318 NGELAQKFGQNVT
+318 NGELAQKFGQNVE
-331 AMKDSAGTMDAAFK
+331 AMKDSAGTMDAAYEDMSK
-345 QINET
+345 TTDAN
-350 GEAQNQLF
+350 AQRT
-358 KNRLSA
+358 KNNL
-364 VTDFIASVT
+364 
-373 SGIRPLLN
+373 SGIADAVAKLTAGFAPLLGY
-381 WASSVG
+381 ASQIG
-387 QVVTGVYSLVQTL
+387 MVVTGIMSC
-400 QILNAAQKLHAATT
+400 QKAFQA
-414 RLCALTTK
+414 
-422 AWSAVCVTVR
+422 
-432 ASILGLTAMLRVAS
+432 LGLTKTALALKTKLLAASEAIWRANAVAS
-446 AGFRGVA
+446 TAANGMLATSLTGVSVA
-453 VGATTAKVAVRGFL
+453 ATAAKIALKGL
-467 ASTGVGALVVALG
+467 MIITGVGAVVAI
-480 FALEKLIAYFSDTAD
+480 FSSALEGLIAYFSDTAD

-623 GADARVKAAHRVK
+623 GADARVRQAHRVK

-673 EQNAWANTLRSNGPW
+673 EQNAYADSLKSAGTWT
-688 SNNQR
+688 NNLA
-693 TALEESGPRMQALTK
+693 TALKESETRVQAFSK
-708 ILTEATDDLAKSGT
+708 ILKEATDDLAKSGA

-745 PLWSVVPAAPITD
+745 PLWNVVPAAPITD

-771 ALKQGP
+771 APKQGP

-939 KTAELGI
+939 KTAELGV

-991 SAAIAAAGQIT
+991 SAAIAAAGQIA

>member
-9 ISLSVDGKERVTSV
+9 VVLSVDGKERITSMTANV
-23 AADLNELSAAVTRIK
+23 DELSKAIKRIK
-38 KNTENATSKFVAL
+38 DESRGISERFVEINQKVQASMQAL
-51 NQAVQSV
+51 NGLSEA
-58 TTGFDTIQRLGD
+58 GRI
-70 KLGDLTQ
+70 LGDLTQ
-77 ETRSFATAMAE
+77 ETRSFATAMAQ

-104 EQVTALSKE
+104 EQVTALAKE

-172 AWTDAA
+172 AWTEAA

-345 QINET
+345 QISET

-422 AWSAVCVTVR
+422 TWSAVCVTVR

-540 AKLRGEWGAL
+540 AKLRGEWSAL

-583 FVKQTGRVEQAFIRR
+583 FVKQTGKVEQAFIRR

-623 GADARVKAAHRVK
+623 GADARVRQAHRVK

-673 EQNAWANTLRSNGPW
+673 EQNAYADSLKSAGTWT
-688 SNNQR
+688 NNLA
-693 TALEESGPRMQALTK
+693 ALKESETRVQAFSKVLK
-708 ILTEATDDLAKSGT
+708 ESTDDLAKSGT
-722 KPASTAAPS
+722 KPAPAASS

-745 PLWSVVPAAPITD
+745 TAWSVVPAAPITD

-771 ALKQGP
+771 APKQGP

-829 AELGMKPIEIE
+829 AELGMKPVEVE

-866 AGGIE
+866 VGGIE

-899 SVVGIAQLLGPL
+899 SVLGIAQLLGPL

-939 KTAELGI
+939 KTAELGV

-974 YIPFAGT
+974 YLPFTGT
-981 GIAAG
+981 AIAAG

-991 SAAIAAAGQIT
+991 AAAIAAAGQIT

-1023 ASRNPEVVAPLDRLR
+1023 ASSNPEVVAPLDRLR

>member
-9 ISLSVDGKERVTSV
+9 IVLSVDGKERITTVTSNIDDLSKAV
-23 AADLNELSAAVTRIK
+23 QKIKNQSAGLSDGFILLNQQVQTVMQTLNGLNEVGDALKDITASAR
-38 KNTENATSKFVAL
+38 EFS
-51 NQAVQSV
+51 
-58 TTGFDTIQRLGD
+58 D
-70 KLGDLTQ
+70 
-77 ETRSFATAMAE
+77 AMLK
-88 ANTMAGK
+88 ANTMAGLGGK
-95 DAAGLERMK
+95 EYEAMK

-121 AKGLYQVISNGV
+121 ASGLYQVISNGV
-133 PEDNMLSFLEASA
+133 PKDNWLAFLEASA
-146 RSSVGGI
+146 RSAVGGC

-224 TLTGVSGNTAE
+224 TLTGVSGNTNE
-235 VSTQLAAI
+235 VATQLAAV
-243 FTALVKPSSEAAKM
+243 FSALVKPSSEAAKM
-257 AEAMGIQF
+257 AEEMGIQF

-275 LQNFLTSL
+275 MQNFLTSL

-318 NGELAQKFGQNVT
+318 NGELAQKFGQNVA
-331 AMKDSAGTMDAAFK
+331 AMKDSAGTMAEAYEDMSKTTDA
-345 QINET
+345 N
-350 GEAQNQLF
+350 AQRT
-358 KNRLSA
+358 KNN
-364 VTDFIASVT
+364 F
-373 SGIRPLLN
+373 SGIADAVAKLTAGFAPLLGY
-381 WASSVG
+381 ASQIGMVI
-387 QVVTGVYSLVQTL
+387 TGIMSC
-400 QILNAAQKLHAATT
+400 QKAFQA
-414 RLCALTTK
+414 
-422 AWSAVCVTVR
+422 
-432 ASILGLTAMLRVAS
+432 LGLTKTALALKTKLLAASEAIWRANAVAS
-446 AGFRGVA
+446 TAANGMLATSLTGVSVA
-453 VGATTAKVAVRGFL
+453 ATAAKIALKGL
-467 ASTGVGALVVALG
+467 MILTGVGAVVAI
-480 FALEKLIAYFSDTAD
+480 FSSALEGLIAYFSDTAD

-565 AFDELGL
+565 ALDELGL

-577 ADAENV
+577 ADAENI
-583 FVKQTGRVEQAFIRR
+583 FVKQTGKVEQAFIRR

-623 GADARVKAAHRVK
+623 GADARVRQAHRVK

-673 EQNAWANTLRSNGPW
+673 EQNAYADSLKSAGTWT
-688 SNNQR
+688 NNLAA
-693 TALEESGPRMQALTK
+693 ALKESETRVQAFSK
-708 ILTEATDDLAKSGT
+708 ILKEATDDLAKSGT
-722 KPASTAAPS
+722 KPAPAASS

-745 PLWSVVPAAPITD
+745 PAWSVVPAAPITD

-771 ALKQGP
+771 APKQGP

-829 AELGMKPIEIE
+829 AELGMKPVEIE

-939 KTAELGI
+939 KTAELGV

-974 YIPFAGT
+974 YLPFTGT
-981 GIAAG
+981 AIAAG

-991 SAAIAAAGQIT
+991 AAAIAAAGQIT

>member
-1 MSKTIKFN
+1 MSKSITFN
-9 ISLSVDGKERVTSV
+9 VKVLVDGKEQVVSMTSNIR
-23 AADLNELSAAVTRIK
+23 DLK
-38 KNTENATSKFVAL
+38 KNIDAIMGPTKKVSDNFIFLNQKVQASMQAL
-51 NQAVQSV
+51 NGLSEA
-58 TTGFDTIQRLGD
+58 GRI
-70 KLGDLTQ
+70 LGDLTQ
-77 ETRSFATAMAE
+77 ETRSFATAMAQ

-104 EQVTALSKE
+104 EQVTALAKE

-172 AWTDAA
+172 AWTEAA

-530 QTLARLQSSF
+530 QTLARLQSTF

-623 GADARVKAAHRVK
+623 GADARVRQAHRVK

-673 EQNAWANTLRSNGPW
+673 EQNAYADSLKSAGTWT
-688 SNNQR
+688 NNLA
-693 TALEESGPRMQALTK
+693 TALKESETRVQAFSK
-708 ILTEATDDLAKSGT
+708 ILKEATDDLAKSGT
-722 KPASTAAPS
+722 KPAPAASS

-771 ALKQGP
+771 APKQGP

-939 KTAELGI
+939 KTAELGV

-974 YIPFAGT
+974 YLPFTGT
-981 GIAAG
+981 AIAAG

-991 SAAIAAAGQIT
+991 AAAIAAAGQIT

>member
-9 ISLSVDGKERVTSV
+9 IVLSVDGKERITTVTSNIDDLSKAV
-23 AADLNELSAAVTRIK
+23 QKIKNQSAGLSDGFILLNQQVQTVMQTLNGLNEVGDALKDITASAR
-38 KNTENATSKFVAL
+38 EFS
-51 NQAVQSV
+51 
-58 TTGFDTIQRLGD
+58 D
-70 KLGDLTQ
+70 
-77 ETRSFATAMAE
+77 AMLK
-88 ANTMAGK
+88 ANTMAGLGGK
-95 DAAGLERMK
+95 EYEAMK

-121 AKGLYQVISNGV
+121 ASGLYQVISNGV
-133 PEDNMLSFLEASA
+133 PKDNWLAFLEASA
-146 RSSVGGI
+146 RSAVGGC

-164 TVIKNYGA
+164 TVIKNYGLSWDKA
-172 AWTDAA
+172 QE
-178 AIQDKIQLT
+178 IQDKIQLT

-193 SFEQLADALPRVS
+193 SFEQMAEALPRVS
-206 GNAATLGVSID
+206 GNAATLGVSVE
-217 ELLASFA
+217 ELFASFA
-224 TLTGVSGNTAE
+224 TLTGVSGNTNE
-235 VSTQLAAI
+235 VATQLAAV
-243 FTALVKPSSEAAKM
+243 FSALVKPSSEAAKM
-257 AEAMGIQF
+257 AQEMGIQF

-275 LQNFLTSL
+275 MQNFLTSL

-318 NGELAQKFGQNVT
+318 NGELAQKFGQNVA
-331 AMKDSAGTMDAAFK
+331 AMKDSAGTMAEAYEDMSKTTDA
-345 QINET
+345 N
-350 GEAQNQLF
+350 AQRT
-358 KNRLSA
+358 KNN
-364 VTDFIASVT
+364 F
-373 SGIRPLLN
+373 SGIADAVAKLTAGFAPLLGY
-381 WASSVG
+381 ASQIGMVI
-387 QVVTGVYSLVQTL
+387 TGIMSC
-400 QILNAAQKLHAATT
+400 QKAFQA
-414 RLCALTTK
+414 
-422 AWSAVCVTVR
+422 
-432 ASILGLTAMLRVAS
+432 LGLTKTALALKTKLLAASEAIWRANAVAS
-446 AGFRGVA
+446 TAANGMLATSLTGVSVA
-453 VGATTAKVAVRGFL
+453 ATAAKIALKGL
-467 ASTGVGALVVALG
+467 MILTGVGAVVAI
-480 FALEKLIAYFSDTAD
+480 FSSALEGLIAYFSDTAD

-577 ADAENV
+577 ADAENI
-583 FVKQTGRVEQAFIRR
+583 FVKQTGKVEQAFIRR

-623 GADARVKAAHRVK
+623 GADARVRQAHRVK

-673 EQNAWANTLRSNGPW
+673 EQNAYADSLKSAGTWT
-688 SNNQR
+688 NNLAA
-693 TALEESGPRMQALTK
+693 ALKESETRVQAFSKVLK
-708 ILTEATDDLAKSGT
+708 EATDDLAKSGT
-722 KPASTAAPS
+722 KPAPAASS

-771 ALKQGP
+771 APKQGP

-840 IGVKGVERVREAFG
+840 IGVKGVERVREAFR

-899 SVVGIAQLLGPL
+899 SVVGIAQMLGPL

-974 YIPFAGT
+974 YLPFTGT
-981 GIAAG
+981 AIAAG

-991 SAAIAAAGQIT
+991 AAAIAAAGQIT

>member
-1 MSKTIKFN
+1 MSKSITFN
-9 ISLSVDGKERVTSV
+9 VKILVDGKEQVVSLTSNV
-23 AADLNELSAAVTRIK
+23 KELQKNIDALTNRTKKISDNFILLNQKVQASMQ
-38 KNTENATSKFVAL
+38 AL
-51 NQAVQSV
+51 NGLSEA
-58 TTGFDTIQRLGD
+58 GRI
-70 KLGDLTQ
+70 LGDLTQ

-153 ADLQKVVTVTS
+153 ADLQKVVGVTS

-257 AEAMGIQF
+257 AEEMGIQF

-318 NGELAQKFGQNVT
+318 NGELAQKFGQNVA

-345 QINET
+345 QISET
-350 GEAQNQLF
+350 GEAQSQLF
-358 KNRLSA
+358 KNRLST

-387 QVVTGVYSLVQTL
+387 QVVTGIYSLVQTL
-400 QILNAAQKLHAATT
+400 QILNAAQKLHAATAH
-414 RLCALTTK
+414 LCTLATK
-422 AWSAVCVTVR
+422 AWGAACVAGR
-432 ASILGLTAMLRVAS
+432 AAILGLTAMLRVVS
-446 AGFRGVA
+446 AGFRGVT

-577 ADAENV
+577 ADAENA
-583 FVKQTGRVEQAFIRR
+583 FVKQTGKVEQAFIRR

-609 EEMERQIR
+609 EEMERQIK

-623 GADARVKAAHRVK
+623 GADARVRQAHRVK

-673 EQNAWANTLRSNGPW
+673 EQNAYADSLKSAGTWT
-688 SNNQR
+688 NNLAA
-693 TALEESGPRMQALTK
+693 ALKESETRVQAFSKVLK
-708 ILTEATDDLAKSGT
+708 GATDDLAKSGT
-722 KPASTAAPS
+722 KSSPAAAPS

-745 PLWSVVPAAPITD
+745 PLWSVVPAAPLTD

-806 DLEIGITGEAEA
+806 DVEIGITGEAEA
-818 RAKIAAINESL
+818 RAKIDAINESL
-829 AELGMKPIEIE
+829 TELGMKPVEVE
-840 IGVKGVERVREAFG
+840 IGVKGVERVREAIG

-871 QLGKA
+871 QLSEA

-891 DGVLGILS
+891 DGVLDILS

-911 FEREGASAEVS
+911 FQREGASAEAS

-1038 SLIEPQSAATGGKVE
+1038 SLIEPQGAATGGQVE

>member
-9 ISLSVDGKERVTSV
+9 IVLSVDGKERITTVTSNIDDLSKAV
-23 AADLNELSAAVTRIK
+23 QKIKNQSAGLSDGFILLNQQVQTVMQTLNGLNEVGDALKDITASAR
-38 KNTENATSKFVAL
+38 EFS
-51 NQAVQSV
+51 
-58 TTGFDTIQRLGD
+58 D
-70 KLGDLTQ
+70 
-77 ETRSFATAMAE
+77 AMLK
-88 ANTMAGK
+88 ANTMAGLGSK
-95 DAAGLERMK
+95 EYEAMK

-121 AKGLYQVISNGV
+121 ASGLYQVISNGV
-133 PEDNMLSFLEASA
+133 PKDNWLAFLEASA
-146 RSSVGGI
+146 RSAVGGC

-217 ELLASFA
+217 ELLTSFA
-224 TLTGVSGNTAE
+224 TLTGVSGNTNE
-235 VSTQLAAI
+235 VATQLAAV
-243 FTALVKPSSEAAKM
+243 FSALVKPSSEAAKM
-257 AEAMGIQF
+257 AEEMGIQF

-275 LQNFLTSL
+275 MQNFLTSL

-318 NGELAQKFGQNVT
+318 NGELAQKFGQNVA
-331 AMKDSAGTMDAAFK
+331 AMKDSAGTMAEAYEDMSKTTDA
-345 QINET
+345 N
-350 GEAQNQLF
+350 AQRT
-358 KNRLSA
+358 KNN
-364 VTDFIASVT
+364 F
-373 SGIRPLLN
+373 SGIADAVAKLTAGFAPLLGY
-381 WASSVG
+381 ASQIGMVI
-387 QVVTGVYSLVQTL
+387 TGIMSC
-400 QILNAAQKLHAATT
+400 QKAFQA
-414 RLCALTTK
+414 
-422 AWSAVCVTVR
+422 
-432 ASILGLTAMLRVAS
+432 LGLTKTALALKTKLLAASEAIWRANAVAS
-446 AGFRGVA
+446 TAANGMLATSLTGVSVA
-453 VGATTAKVAVRGFL
+453 ATAAKIALKGL
-467 ASTGVGALVVALG
+467 MILTGVGAVVAI
-480 FALEKLIAYFSDTAD
+480 FSSALEGLIAYFSDTAD

-565 AFDELGL
+565 ALDELGL

-577 ADAENV
+577 ADAENI
-583 FVKQTGRVEQAFIRR
+583 FVKQTGKVEQAFIRR

-623 GADARVKAAHRVK
+623 GADARVRQAHRVK

-673 EQNAWANTLRSNGPW
+673 EQNAYADSLKSAGTWT
-688 SNNQR
+688 NNLAA
-693 TALEESGPRMQALTK
+693 ALKESETRVQAFSK
-708 ILTEATDDLAKSGT
+708 ILKEATDDLAKSGT
-722 KPASTAAPS
+722 KPAPAASS

-771 ALKQGP
+771 APKQGP

-974 YIPFAGT
+974 YLPFTGT
-981 GIAAG
+981 AIAAG

-991 SAAIAAAGQIT
+991 AAAIAAAGQIT

>member
-9 ISLSVDGKERVTSV
+9 VVLSVDGKERITSMTANV
-23 AADLNELSAAVTRIK
+23 DELSKAIKRIK
-38 KNTENATSKFVAL
+38 DESRGISERFVEINQKVQASMQAL
-51 NQAVQSV
+51 NGLSEA
-58 TTGFDTIQRLGD
+58 GRI
-70 KLGDLTQ
+70 LGDLTQ

-104 EQVTALSKE
+104 EQVTALAKE

-172 AWTDAA
+172 AWTEAA

-345 QINET
+345 QISET

-387 QVVTGVYSLVQTL
+387 QVVTGIYSLVQTL

-583 FVKQTGRVEQAFIRR
+583 FVKQTGKVEQAFIRR

-623 GADARVKAAHRVK
+623 GADARVRQAHRVK

-722 KPASTAAPS
+722 KPAPAASS

-745 PLWSVVPAAPITD
+745 PLWDVVPAAPITD

-829 AELGMKPIEIE
+829 AELGMKPVEVE

-866 AGGIE
+866 VGGIE

-946 TPAVTVANNE
+946 TPAVTIANNE

-991 SAAIAAAGQIT
+991 SAAIAAAGQIA

>member
-1 MSKTIKFN
+1 MSKSITFN
-9 ISLSVDGKERVTSV
+9 VKVLVDGKEQVVSMTSNIR
-23 AADLNELSAAVTRIK
+23 DLK
-38 KNTENATSKFVAL
+38 KNIDAIMGPTKKVSDNFIFLNQKVQASMQAL
-51 NQAVQSV
+51 NGLSEA
-58 TTGFDTIQRLGD
+58 GRI
-70 KLGDLTQ
+70 LGDLTQ
-77 ETRSFATAMAE
+77 ETRSFATAMAQ

-104 EQVTALSKE
+104 EQVTALAKE

-172 AWTDAA
+172 AWTEAA

-387 QVVTGVYSLVQTL
+387 QVVTGIYSLVQTL

-467 ASTGVGALVVALG
+467 ASTAVGALVVALG

-577 ADAENV
+577 ADAENI
-583 FVKQTGRVEQAFIRR
+583 FVKQTGKVEQAFIRR

-623 GADARVKAAHRVK
+623 GADARVRQAHRVK

-673 EQNAWANTLRSNGPW
+673 EQNAYADSLKSAGTWT
-688 SNNQR
+688 NNLAA
-693 TALEESGPRMQALTK
+693 ALKESETRVQAFSK
-708 ILTEATDDLAKSGT
+708 ILKEATDDLAKSGT
-722 KPASTAAPS
+722 KPAPAASS

-771 ALKQGP
+771 APKQGP

-899 SVVGIAQLLGPL
+899 SVLGIAQLLGPL

-939 KTAELGI
+939 KTAELGV

-974 YIPFAGT
+974 YLPLTGT
-981 GIAAG
+981 AIAAG

-991 SAAIAAAGQIT
+991 AAAIAAAGQIT

>member
-9 ISLSVDGKERVTSV
+9 VVLSVDGKERITSMTANV
-23 AADLNELSAAVTRIK
+23 DELSKAIKRIK
-38 KNTENATSKFVAL
+38 DESRGISERFVEINQKVQASMQAL
-51 NQAVQSV
+51 NGLSEA
-58 TTGFDTIQRLGD
+58 GRI
-70 KLGDLTQ
+70 LGDLTQ

-104 EQVTALSKE
+104 EQVTALAKE

-387 QVVTGVYSLVQTL
+387 QVVTGIYSLVQTL

-577 ADAENV
+577 ADAENI
-583 FVKQTGRVEQAFIRR
+583 FVKQTGKVEQAFIRR

-623 GADARVKAAHRVK
+623 GADARVRQAHRVK

-673 EQNAWANTLRSNGPW
+673 EQNAYADSLKSAGTWT
-688 SNNQR
+688 NNLAA
-693 TALEESGPRMQALTK
+693 ALKESETRVQAFSKVLK
-708 ILTEATDDLAKSGT
+708 EATDDLAKSGT
-722 KPASTAAPS
+722 KPAPAASS

-829 AELGMKPIEIE
+829 AELGMKPVEVE

-899 SVVGIAQLLGPL
+899 SAPARPDSSNSDSSRPNSSNLANIGKDSIAAPTADH
-911 FEREGASAEVS
+911 FIDAEKMVMLPITQKS
-922 AASKTVEA
+922 
-930 TATGVLLAE
+930 TAT
-939 KTAELGI
+939 
-946 TPAVTVANNE
+946 
-956 LASSYAKAAAA
+956 
-967 ATFAAHA
+967 
-974 YIPFAGT
+974 
-981 GIAAG
+981 
-986 MVAAQ
+986 
-991 SAAIAAAGQIT
+991 
-1002 KFAEGGIAYG
+1002 
-1012 PTLGLFGEYPG
+1012 
-1023 ASRNPEVVAPLDRLR
+1023 RLTR
-1038 SLIEPQSAATGGKVE
+1038 HG
-1053 FRIKGREL
+1053 
-1061 VGVLAREGSYRERT
+1061 

>member
-1 MSKTIKFN
+1 MSKSITFN
-9 ISLSVDGKERVTSV
+9 VKVLVDGKEQVVSMTSNIKEMQKGIDALMGPTKKTTDGFILLNQQV
-23 AADLNELSAAVTRIK
+23 QTVMQTLNGLNEVGDALKDITASAR
-38 KNTENATSKFVAL
+38 EFS
-51 NQAVQSV
+51 
-58 TTGFDTIQRLGD
+58 D
-70 KLGDLTQ
+70 
-77 ETRSFATAMAE
+77 AMLK
-88 ANTMAGK
+88 ANTMAGLGGK
-95 DAAGLERMK
+95 EYEAMK

-113 VPVARDAL
+113 IPVARDAL
-121 AKGLYQVISNGV
+121 ASGLYQVISNGV
-133 PEDNMLSFLEASA
+133 PKDNWLAFLEASA
-146 RSSVGGI
+146 RSAVGGC
-153 ADLQKVVTVTS
+153 ADLQKVVGVTS
-164 TVIKNYGA
+164 TVIKNYGLSWDKA
-172 AWTDAA
+172 QE
-178 AIQDKIQLT
+178 IQDKIQLT

-193 SFEQLADALPRVS
+193 SFEQMAEALPRVS
-206 GNAATLGVSID
+206 GNAATLGVSVE
-217 ELLASFA
+217 ELFASFA
-224 TLTGVSGNTAE
+224 TLTGVSGNTNE
-235 VSTQLAAI
+235 VATQLAAV
-243 FTALVKPSSEAAKM
+243 FSALVKPSSEAAKM
-257 AEAMGIQF
+257 AEEMGIQF

-275 LQNFLTSL
+275 MQNFLTSL

-318 NGELAQKFGQNVT
+318 NGELAQKFGQNVE
-331 AMKDSAGTMDAAFK
+331 AMKDSAGTMDAAYEDMSK
-345 QINET
+345 TTDAN
-350 GEAQNQLF
+350 AQRT
-358 KNRLSA
+358 KNNL
-364 VTDFIASVT
+364 
-373 SGIRPLLN
+373 SGIADAVAKLTAGFAPLLGY
-381 WASSVG
+381 ASQIG
-387 QVVTGVYSLVQTL
+387 MVVTGIMSC
-400 QILNAAQKLHAATT
+400 QKAFQA
-414 RLCALTTK
+414 
-422 AWSAVCVTVR
+422 
-432 ASILGLTAMLRVAS
+432 LGLTKTALALKTKLLAASEAIWRANAVAS
-446 AGFRGVA
+446 TAANGMLATSLTGVSVA
-453 VGATTAKVAVRGFL
+453 ATAAKIALKGL
-467 ASTGVGALVVALG
+467 MIITGVGAVVAI
-480 FALEKLIAYFSDTAD
+480 FSSALEGLIAYFSDTAD

-530 QTLARLQSSF
+530 QTLARLQSTF

-623 GADARVKAAHRVK
+623 GADARVRQAHRVK

-673 EQNAWANTLRSNGPW
+673 EQNAYADSLKSAGTWT
-688 SNNQR
+688 NNLS
-693 TALEESGPRMQALTK
+693 TALKESETRVQAFSKVLK
-708 ILTEATDDLAKSGT
+708 EATDDLAKSGT
-722 KPASTAAPS
+722 KPAPAASS

-771 ALKQGP
+771 APKQGP

-829 AELGMKPIEIE
+829 TELGMKPVEVE

-899 SVVGIAQLLGPL
+899 SAPARPDSSNSDSSRPNSSNLANIGKDSIAAP
-911 FEREGASAEVS
+911 
-922 AASKTVEA
+922 
-930 TATGVLLAE
+930 TADHFIDTE
-939 KTAELGI
+939 KMVMLPI
-946 TPAVTVANNE
+946 TQKE
-956 LASSYAKAAAA
+956 YRDSSYTAWVSGYAAALDSIHIHRP
-967 ATFAAHA
+967 TH
-974 YIPFAGT
+974 YLYNIHR
-981 GIAAG
+981 
-986 MVAAQ
+986 
-991 SAAIAAAGQIT
+991 
-1002 KFAEGGIAYG
+1002 
-1012 PTLGLFGEYPG
+1012 PTLPPLELRPARWHRPHTQRRATLRRGRFFNQII
-1023 ASRNPEVVAPLDRLR
+1023 RMNPLKTR
-1038 SLIEPQSAATGGKVE
+1038 
-1053 FRIKGREL
+1053 
-1061 VGVLAREGSYRERT
+1061 

>member
-9 ISLSVDGKERVTSV
+9 IVLSVDGKERITTVTSNIDDLSKAV
-23 AADLNELSAAVTRIK
+23 QKIKNQSAGLSDGFILLNQQVQTVMQTLNGLNEVGDALKDITASAR
-38 KNTENATSKFVAL
+38 EFS
-51 NQAVQSV
+51 
-58 TTGFDTIQRLGD
+58 D
-70 KLGDLTQ
+70 
-77 ETRSFATAMAE
+77 AMLK
-88 ANTMAGK
+88 ANTMAGLGGK
-95 DAAGLERMK
+95 EYEAMK

-121 AKGLYQVISNGV
+121 ASGLYQVISNGV
-133 PEDNMLSFLEASA
+133 PKDNWLAFLEASA
-146 RSSVGGI
+146 RSAVGGC

-224 TLTGVSGNTAE
+224 TLTGVSGNTNE
-235 VSTQLAAI
+235 VATQLAAV
-243 FTALVKPSSEAAKM
+243 FSALVKPSSEAAKM
-257 AEAMGIQF
+257 AEEMGIQF

-275 LQNFLTSL
+275 MQNFLTSL

-318 NGELAQKFGQNVT
+318 NGELAQKFGQNVA
-331 AMKDSAGTMDAAFK
+331 AMKDSAGTMAEAYEDMSKTTDA
-345 QINET
+345 N
-350 GEAQNQLF
+350 AQRT
-358 KNRLSA
+358 KNN
-364 VTDFIASVT
+364 F
-373 SGIRPLLN
+373 SGIADAVAKLTAGFAPLLGY
-381 WASSVG
+381 ASQIGMVI
-387 QVVTGVYSLVQTL
+387 TGIMSC
-400 QILNAAQKLHAATT
+400 QKAFQA
-414 RLCALTTK
+414 
-422 AWSAVCVTVR
+422 
-432 ASILGLTAMLRVAS
+432 LGLTKTALALKTKLLAASEAIWRANAVAS
-446 AGFRGVA
+446 TAANGMLATSLTGVSVA
-453 VGATTAKVAVRGFL
+453 ATAAKIALKGL
-467 ASTGVGALVVALG
+467 MILTGVGAVVAI
-480 FALEKLIAYFSDTAD
+480 FSSALEGLIAYFSDTAD

-530 QTLARLQSSF
+530 QTLARLQSTF

-583 FVKQTGRVEQAFIRR
+583 FVKQTGKVEQAFIRR
-598 ARAAAAQAALT
+598 ARAAAQAALT

-623 GADARVKAAHRVK
+623 GADARVRQAHRVK

-708 ILTEATDDLAKSGT
+708 ILKEATDDLAKSGT
-722 KPASTAAPS
+722 KPAPAASS

-745 PLWSVVPAAPITD
+745 PLWNVVPAAPITD

-829 AELGMKPIEIE
+829 AELGMKPVEVE

-866 AGGIE
+866 VGGIE

-899 SVVGIAQLLGPL
+899 SAPARPDSSRPNSSNLANIGKDSIAAP
-911 FEREGASAEVS
+911 
-922 AASKTVEA
+922 
-930 TATGVLLAE
+930 TADHFIDAE
-939 KTAELGI
+939 KMVMLPITQKVYRDTSYTAWVSG
-946 TPAVTVANNE
+946 
-956 LASSYAKAAAA
+956 YAAALDSIHIHRPTHYLYNIHRPTLPPLELRPA
-967 ATFAAHA
+967 RRHRPHAQRRATLRRGRFFNQ
-974 YIPFAGT
+974 IIRMNPLKT
-981 GIAAG
+981 R
-986 MVAAQ
+986 
-991 SAAIAAAGQIT
+991 QIT
-1002 KFAEGGIAYG
+1002 CLLQKI
-1012 PTLGLFGEYPG
+1012 
-1023 ASRNPEVVAPLDRLR
+1023 VVPL
-1038 SLIEPQSAATGGKVE
+1038 
-1053 FRIKGREL
+1053 
-1061 VGVLAREGSYRERT
+1061 